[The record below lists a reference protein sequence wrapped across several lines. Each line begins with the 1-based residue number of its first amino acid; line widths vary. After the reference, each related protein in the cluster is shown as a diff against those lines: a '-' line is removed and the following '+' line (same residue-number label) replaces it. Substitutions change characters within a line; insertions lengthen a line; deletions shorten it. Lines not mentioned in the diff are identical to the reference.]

1 MLTELYQYAMD
12 KDLADKPGFKKKKV
26 KAYVLLSATG
36 GFLGINVREKNADPV
51 YAPDIGSAAQGTHF
65 CNPLIEKAKYPLGLA
80 GSVKRDDYLL
90 ALKDGSAAEPMLG
103 VLLAALE
110 NEDTVKQ
117 ITDSMEQHKL
127 KGDDIIGFQ
136 IDGRSLEQ
144 SEKFMD
150 WWSDYRQR
158 YDQKTK
164 KGQQAFPRCLI
175 TGESASAMRTVPKV
189 PGLLPVGGHSS
200 GDAFLCFDKDA
211 FQSFGLKQSANAP
224 VSESAMTAVNAAL
237 TELIMK
243 APLLS
248 GSKIVHWYSGEI
260 PVNNDPV
267 EWMLDPD
274 LMSEWEEEEE
284 EEEEEED
291 TDERE
296 RTALR
301 ESNELLDA
309 VNQGH
314 EVDTL
319 RARYYIMPLSGVNGR
334 MMIRGWYEGNFQELQ
349 KNVKL
354 WFEDL
359 RLTTWN
365 GKGMAKNPKL
375 VTLYIRLLKPGGDN
389 RKVFDRVNQELPGL
403 SVRMLYCIIQGLPL
417 PDEVPTRVTH
427 WIRSGMLK
435 EEKGG
440 DESAGKNTIAYE
452 MPAFQLLKAWLRR
465 DQRKRGEIDLME
477 AEENKEICRDT
488 SYYCGQLM
496 AVYAAIQSSA
506 MPDVNVGLAE
516 RYYTAAST
524 NPAFTIGRLSQL
536 SQHHLAKL
544 DGGLIISY
552 QKILEEIYQKIGDRE
567 IPAALTARQQSE
579 FALGYYQKRAQ
590 LYGSSGKKTNSGGT
604 ENIPDST
611 AEANEEV

>member
-12 KDLADKPGFKKKKV
+12 KNLSDKPGFKKKKV
-26 KAYVLLSATG
+26 KAYVLLSAAG
-36 GFLGINVREKNADPV
+36 EFLGINVSGKNAEPV
-51 YAPDIGSAAQGTHF
+51 YAPDIGSAAQGKLF
-65 CNPLIEKAKYPLGLA
+65 CNPLIEKAKYPLGPA

-90 ALKDGSAAEPMLG
+90 ALKDGSAAEPLLG

-117 ITDSMEQHKL
+117 ITDSMEKHKL
-127 KGDDIIGFQ
+127 KGEDVIGFQ
-136 IDGRSLEQ
+136 IDGKSPEQ
-144 SEKFMD
+144 SAKFID
-150 WWSDYRQR
+150 WWSDYRKR

-164 KGQQAFPRCLI
+164 KEQLTLPRCMI
-175 TGESASAMRTVPKV
+175 TGEPASAMRTVPKV
-189 PGLLPVGGHSS
+189 PGLWSVGGHSS

-224 VSESAMTAVNAAL
+224 VSEPAITAVNAAL

-243 APLLS
+243 APPLS

-260 PVNNDPV
+260 PADNDPV
-267 EWMLDPD
+267 EWMLDPN
-274 LMSEWEEEEE
+274 LMPEWD
-284 EEEEEED
+284 EEED
-291 TDERE
+291 VEENDSGERE
-296 RTALR
+296 HAAILD
-301 ESNELLDA
+301 SNELLTA

-314 EVDTL
+314 EVDIL
-319 RARYYIMPLSGVNGR
+319 HSRYYIMPLSGVNGR

-349 KNVKL
+349 QNVKL

-365 GKGMAKNPKL
+365 GKGMAKDPKL
-375 VTLYIRLLKPGGDN
+375 VTLYIRLLKPGGDK
-389 RKVFDRVNQELPGL
+389 RKVFDRVNQELSGL

-417 PDEVPTRVTH
+417 PDEIPIRVTH
-427 WIRSGMLK
+427 WICSGMLK
-435 EEKGG
+435 EEKDG
-440 DESAGKNTIAYE
+440 DESTGKNDIAYE

-465 DQRKRGEIDLME
+465 DQRKKGEHNLME
-477 AEENKEICRDT
+477 AEENKNVCRDA

-496 AVYAAIQSSA
+496 AVYAAIQSCA
-506 MPDVNVGLAE
+506 MPDVNVGLAQ

-524 NPAFTIGRLSQL
+524 NPAFVIGRLSQL

-544 DGGLIISY
+544 SEKQTIYY
-552 QKILEEIYQKIGDRE
+552 QKILGEIYQKIGEQE

-590 LYGSSGKKTNSGGT
+590 LYSSSGKKANTDGIETGAD
-604 ENIPDST
+604 NITDT
-611 AEANEEV
+611 NEEV

>member
-12 KDLADKPGFKKKKV
+12 KGLAVKPGFKKKKV

-36 GFLGINVREKNADPV
+36 GFLGINVREKNADPI
-51 YAPDIGSAAQGTHF
+51 YAPDIGSKANGNRF
-65 CNPLIEKAKYPLGLA
+65 CNPLIEKAKYPLGRA
-80 GSVKRDDYLL
+80 ESVKRDDYLL
-90 ALKDGSAAEPMLG
+90 ALKDGSATEPMLG

-127 KGDDIIGFQ
+127 KGNDIIGFQ
-136 IDGRSLEQ
+136 IDGRSPEQ

-150 WWSDYRQR
+150 WWSDYRKR
-158 YDQKTK
+158 YEQKSTREPSSL
-164 KGQQAFPRCLI
+164 PRCII
-175 TGESASAMRTVPKV
+175 TGEPAPAMQTVPWV
-189 PGLLPVGGHSS
+189 QGLLSVGGHPK

-248 GSKIVHWYSGEI
+248 GSKIVHWYSGEV
-260 PVNNDPV
+260 PADNDPV
-267 EWMLDPD
+267 AWMLDPD
-274 LMSEWEEEEE
+274 LMSEWEEEEA
-284 EEEEEED
+284 EEED
-291 TDERE
+291 DLDERE
-296 RTALR
+296 RAALR
-301 ESNELLDA
+301 ESNDLITA
-309 VNQGH
+309 VNQGR
-314 EVDTL
+314 EVDIL
-319 RARYYIMPLSGVNGR
+319 HSRYYIMPLSGVNGR

-349 KNVKL
+349 KNVNL

-389 RKVFDRVNQELPGL
+389 RKVFERVNQELPGL
-403 SVRMLYCIIQGLPL
+403 SVRMLCCIIQGLPL
-417 PDEVPTRVTH
+417 PDEIPIRVTH

-440 DESAGKNTIAYE
+440 DESAGKNTIVYE

-465 DQRKRGEIDLME
+465 DQRQRGEHDLME
-477 AEENKEICRDT
+477 AEENKGVCRDT

-506 MPDVNVGLAE
+506 MPDVNVGLAQ

-524 NPAFTIGRLSQL
+524 NPAFAIGRLSQL

-544 DGGLIISY
+544 DVKLNIYY
-552 QKILEEIYQKIGDRE
+552 QKMLGEIYQKIGERE
-567 IPAALTARQQSE
+567 IPVALTARQQSE

-590 LYGSSGKKTNSGGT
+590 LYSSSGKKINADDIGNDEDITAGT
-604 ENIPDST
+604 D
-611 AEANEEV
+611 EEV